1 MNKLTERFN
10 LSKYELLSSTRD
22 AVVVGGLSTILEIV
36 KILQGQDY
44 GVYSVLAVAGLTF
57 IATTVNRYLN
67 IWRRK

>member
-1 MNKLTERFN
+1 MNKLTERFS
-10 LSKYELLSSTRD
+10 LSQYELLSSTRD
-22 AVVVGGLSTILEIV
+22 AVIVGSLSTILEIV